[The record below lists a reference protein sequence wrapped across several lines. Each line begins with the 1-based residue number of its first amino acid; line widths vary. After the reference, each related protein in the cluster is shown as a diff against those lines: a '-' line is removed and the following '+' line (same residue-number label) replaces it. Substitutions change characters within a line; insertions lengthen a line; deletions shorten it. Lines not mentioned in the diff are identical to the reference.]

1 MDYVQY
7 ILRTPYG
14 KRPPISCIL
23 CDNSLTLRNPKLYL
37 MLRAI
42 ITYLVVTVVTMT
54 TVLQFHHHDCDGR
67 VYINH
72 KCNGEQNCAMHLGA
86 TDALRQHITGVCD
99 CISCTL
105 SALLCDI
112 IDSVNAVTLV
122 SCVIDTPYNA
132 FAYKPIDRLG
142 TPLRAPPII

>member
-1 MDYVQY
+1 MRIAHTVGKTPANLLY
-7 ILRTPYG
+7 IMR
-14 KRPPISCIL
+14 
-23 CDNSLTLRNPKLYL
+23 
-37 MLRAI
+37 
-42 ITYLVVTVVTMT
+42 
-54 TVLQFHHHDCDGR
+54 QFINFNHDHR
-67 VYINH
+67 KPH

>member
-1 MDYVQY
+1 
-7 ILRTPYG
+7 
-14 KRPPISCIL
+14 
-23 CDNSLTLRNPKLYL
+23 

-67 VYINH
+67 VYINLTTSTDITLGGHQSLISKCNHDHRKPH

-142 TPLRAPPII
+142 TPLRAPPIIYYNDNAAWL